1 MNFLLVDKDTW
12 DCAEILSKDEIK
24 EELSMND
31 TQFYNFLERGSLFR
45 DQYYLVED
53 EYSMPKKKKPEILYE
68 RIDESD
74 CNIWYISNQGTI
86 IAKNK
91 NTKKVKEL
99 SMYVNVRGEV
109 AVRANGKTYEVKNL
123 VAQHFIRT
131 WSEGCIVKVIDPT
144 KPITPENLSLEPRK
158 MFFKRLQNDRV
169 SRSVGEFK
177 GNQCVRTWTSITA
190 CAKDLLIDKSYLA
203 KLLNKNELDNIRF
216 I

>member
-53 EYSMPKKKKPEILYE
+53 ENSMSKKKKIEIYYE

-74 CNIWYISNQGTI
+74 QNIWYISNRGTI

-91 NTKKVKEL
+91 STMEVKEL
-99 SMYVNVRGEV
+99 SSHINERGDTT
-109 AVRANGKTYEVKNL
+109 VRANGKTYVIKNL
-123 VAQHFIRT
+123 VAQHFLRSWT
-131 WSEGCIVKVIDPT
+131 EGCIVKVINPMKT
-144 KPITPENLSLEPRK
+144 ITPENLSIETRK
-158 MFFKRLQNDRV
+158 KFFKRLQNERV
-169 SRSVGEFK
+169 SRQVGEFK
-177 GNQCVRTWTSITA
+177 GNKCIRTWNSITA
-190 CAKDLLIDKSYLA
+190 CAKDLFMDKSSLA
-203 KLLNKNELDNIRF
+203 KLLNKNELENIRY